1 MNLQEF
7 IIRIFIVIVV
17 GIAIGIERQ
26 LIKSENTN
34 TVESPLL

>member
-26 LIKSENTN
+26 LTKSENIN
-34 TVESPLL
+34 TAETPLL